1 MPAEQLTLLPSS
13 ETDRPPRPTSPLTS
27 NSTLHRALEAFHE
40 HMLQQDLSPYT
51 IKAFDSDLR
60 LLARF
65 LGYRTPIDN
74 IPTTRLEDFL
84 NYLRYERGVPCKP
97 KSLARRLTTL
107 KVFFSWLAEE
117 RVIPSDPA
125 APLVHRRVKTP
136 LPRIL
141 SEAEVA
147 QLLAATR
154 KWSHDV
160 DKPDARPHLLVTLL
174 LDTGIKKGE
183 CMNIAL
189 NDVDATDPRE
199 AIVFIRYESMKQR
212 HKERRLRLSPQ
223 FAATLPEYLTQ
234 HKPQSRLFE
243 CTARNLEYVLDECGK
258 RAGLPPRVLSFEALR
273 WTCAAR
279 DLKQGLD
286 EDTLRRKLGLSRI
299 TWAETAEKLRK
310 LTAPAL

>member
-1 MPAEQLTLLPSS
+1 M
-13 ETDRPPRPTSPLTS
+13 
-27 NSTLHRALEAFHE
+27 
-40 HMLQQDLSPYT
+40 
-51 IKAFDSDLR
+51 
-60 LLARF
+60 
-65 LGYRTPIDN
+65 
-74 IPTTRLEDFL
+74 
-84 NYLRYERGVPCKP
+84 
-97 KSLARRLTTL
+97 
-107 KVFFSWLAEE
+107 
-117 RVIPSDPA
+117 IPSDPA
-125 APLVHRRVKTP
+125 AQLVNRRVKTP

-223 FAATLPEYLTQ
+223 FAAILPEYLTQ

-243 CTARNLEYVLDECGK
+243 CTARNLE